1 MLRYPKKYS
10 KHLPY
15 LLAAIMS
22 SVFILLRMYNFQYC
36 IIVPHEMEQEKM
48 ISCGCY
54 DPDTNCEKTASLRN
68 HSRANPLSLQSYI
81 AQVLSI

>member
-1 MLRYPKKYS
+1 
-10 KHLPY
+10 
-15 LLAAIMS
+15 
-22 SVFILLRMYNFQYC
+22 MYNFEYC

-68 HSRANPLSLQSYI
+68 HSRANPLSPKLCIPSTI
-81 AQVLSI
+81 STKTEIRADN

>member
-1 MLRYPKKYS
+1 
-10 KHLPY
+10 
-15 LLAAIMS
+15 
-22 SVFILLRMYNFQYC
+22 MYNFEYC
-36 IIVPHEMEQEKM
+36 IIVPHEMEQEEM

-81 AQVLSI
+81 SQVLHISRGCLSPKSDMDIQFLVIWAAQGSTGKN

>member
-1 MLRYPKKYS
+1 MPATSPFLS
-10 KHLPY
+10 AQMAVL
-15 LLAAIMS
+15 S
-22 SVFILLRMYNFQYC
+22 SSCSVFIVLGMYNFEYC
-36 IIVPHEMEQEKM
+36 IIVPHEMEQEEM

-81 AQVLSI
+81 SQGL